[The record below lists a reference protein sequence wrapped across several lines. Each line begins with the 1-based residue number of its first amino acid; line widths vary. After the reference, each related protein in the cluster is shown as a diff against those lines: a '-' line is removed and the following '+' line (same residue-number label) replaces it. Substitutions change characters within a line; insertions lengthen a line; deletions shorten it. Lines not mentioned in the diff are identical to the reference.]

1 MKKVQKISVS
11 ANKKRRS
18 QAMQKPTSKIEK
30 LSPASLENILK
41 YFSHNEQIFFTSISS
56 RFQKAFSQLHSIDH
70 SVFRNFIKFLLFY
83 KKIEKVSSPFSPYLN
98 ILLNMNLINLSYEEI
113 KTDSKT
119 GKNPTSKMLKDSK
132 LNALKYFLNY
142 RQDITSNKK
151 IYISLSSY
159 NDYLLYEEI
168 IPLVKN
174 FKECKY
180 YLHIAQTNLKN
191 FINKEVTMVNLFK
204 QIPYVKCVGKPSE
217 SLLGK
222 IQSSIFDQDI
232 ECMHYTIVLKSEE
245 NIEKAEKY
253 FKKYPNKLLCADTE
267 EIVRK
272 FSPLN
277 KESLTVVSG
286 SSPYPLSDLDS
297 SVKLKKVKFSY
308 AELEPNEYS
317 SINLDNIEEIS
328 GIINYGEENCD
339 ELVDIIN
346 NNAANIKK
354 ISRIQFGEEMDN
366 SEMMQSFMS
375 KLKNKFNIEKIT
387 TWFYRFNKGKDY
399 KFMLETFPNL
409 RTIQEDYDAS
419 GLYDNRFEI
428 NGIFSC
434 NGERSLNE
442 EDLKALTQMLKN
454 NIKIHKGITFTL
466 ACNVDMIH
474 SLFKFLN
481 EKQETE
487 VLNAID
493 TVTNLV
499 SDGKEMKPLE
509 GIAKMNSF
517 EVKGENE
524 NLINGLKNV
533 QKILV
538 IKIESESLLSTH
550 FDFIQSKEPIA
561 VVFDYDTITQDSID
575 KISSIESVK
584 FLIVKSPSIRDS
596 LKSSKQLI
604 VNHFV

>member
-191 FINKEVTMVNLFK
+191 FINKEVTMVNLLK

-232 ECMHYTIVLKSEE
+232 ECMHYKIVLKSEE

-253 FKKYPNKLLCADTE
+253 FKKYLPKAKVTFFLLS
-267 EIVRK
+267 IHSRK
-272 FSPLN
+272 SPEAGQRGTAC
-277 KESLTVVSG
+277 KSL
-286 SSPYPLSDLDS
+286 YKIRL
-297 SVKLKKVKFSY
+297 F
-308 AELEPNEYS
+308 
-317 SINLDNIEEIS
+317 
-328 GIINYGEENCD
+328 
-339 ELVDIIN
+339 LVC
-346 NNAANIKK
+346 
-354 ISRIQFGEEMDN
+354 G
-366 SEMMQSFMS
+366 
-375 KLKNKFNIEKIT
+375 IEKRT
-387 TWFYRFNKGKDY
+387 GRNWLY
-399 KFMLETFPNL
+399 KSQFRLHLSRKIIRIL
-409 RTIQEDYDAS
+409 RRIAT
-419 GLYDNRFEI
+419 
-428 NGIFSC
+428 
-434 NGERSLNE
+434 
-442 EDLKALTQMLKN
+442 
-454 NIKIHKGITFTL
+454 
-466 ACNVDMIH
+466 VPV
-474 SLFKFLN
+474 LFL
-481 EKQETE
+481 
-487 VLNAID
+487 
-493 TVTNLV
+493 
-499 SDGKEMKPLE
+499 
-509 GIAKMNSF
+509 
-517 EVKGENE
+517 
-524 NLINGLKNV
+524 
-533 QKILV
+533 
-538 IKIESESLLSTH
+538 
-550 FDFIQSKEPIA
+550 
-561 VVFDYDTITQDSID
+561 
-575 KISSIESVK
+575 
-584 FLIVKSPSIRDS
+584 
-596 LKSSKQLI
+596 
-604 VNHFV
+604 

>member
-18 QAMQKPTSKIEK
+18 QAMQKPTSKFEK
-30 LSPASLENILK
+30 LSPTSLENILK
-41 YFSHNEQIFFTSISS
+41 YFSQNEQIFFTSISS
-56 RFQKAFSQLHSIDH
+56 KFQKTFSQLHSIDH

-98 ILLNMNLINLSYEEI
+98 ILLNMNLINLSYDEI
-113 KTDSKT
+113 KTETKT

-142 RQDITSNKK
+142 RQDITSSKK

-159 NDYLLYEEI
+159 NDYQLYEET

-180 YLHIAQTNLKN
+180 YLHVAQTNLKN
-191 FINKEVTMVNLFK
+191 FINKEVTMTNLFK

-217 SLLGK
+217 SLLAK
-222 IQSSIFDQDI
+222 IQSSIFDQEI
-232 ECMHYTIVLKSEE
+232 ECMHYKILSKTEE
-245 NIEKAEKY
+245 NLQKAEKY
-253 FKKYPNKLLCADTE
+253 FKKYPNTLLCADTE

-286 SSPYPLSDLDS
+286 SSPFSLSGLDHD
-297 SVKLKKVKFSY
+297 VKLKKVKFSY
-308 AELEPNEYS
+308 AELEPNEFS
-317 SINLDNIEEIS
+317 AIKLDNIEELS
-328 GIINYGEENCD
+328 GVINYDEDNCD

-346 NNAANIKK
+346 DNAANIKK

-366 SEMMQSFMS
+366 SAMMQSFMS
-375 KLKNKFNIEKIT
+375 KLKNKFNIEKVT
-387 TWFYRFNKGKDY
+387 TWFYRFDKGKDY
-399 KFMLETFPNL
+399 TFMLDTFPNL

-442 EDLKALTQMLKN
+442 DDLNAVTQMLKN
-454 NIKIHKGITFTL
+454 NIRIKKGISFTL

-474 SLFKFLN
+474 SLFKYLN
-481 EKQETE
+481 EKKEKE
-487 VLNAID
+487 VLSAID
-493 TVTNLV
+493 TVTNIV

-509 GIAKMNSF
+509 GVDKMNSF
-517 EVKGENE
+517 EIKGENE

-533 QKILV
+533 KKILV
-538 IKIESESLLSTH
+538 IKIESEALLSTH
-550 FDFIQSKEPIA
+550 FDFIKSKEPIA

-575 KISSIESVK
+575 KLSSIDSLK
-584 FLIVKSPSIRDS
+584 FLMVKTPSLRES

-604 VNHFV
+604 VNHFE